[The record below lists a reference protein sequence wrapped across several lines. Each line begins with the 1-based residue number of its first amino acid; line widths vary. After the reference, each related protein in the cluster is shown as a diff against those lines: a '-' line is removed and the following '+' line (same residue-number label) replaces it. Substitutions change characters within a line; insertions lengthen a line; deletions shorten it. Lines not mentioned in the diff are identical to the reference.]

1 MILAALTFLT
11 ALSIS
16 AIAAYFSIAGLVA
29 IFAAAPIPIAIM
41 GCSLEAA
48 KLVTA
53 SWVYRN
59 WYVAPVL
66 MKGYLCISIVILSLI
81 TSMGIFGYLS
91 KATTE
96 QASVAGSNT
105 VKLSILDQQERVIKT
120 RIEFL
125 LSQNDK
131 TTFASNRISK
141 ELQAAQKEL
150 KDVIEQKAPLMQEKN
165 KIETELGPLK
175 YITEFIY
182 GKSDENL
189 INKAVRWVIVLLI
202 FVFDPLAILLTIAA
216 NISLKQAS
224 KPKPKPEDFTN
235 FMQDAM
241 PVSEEAVIHDPAPPK
256 RKWSQ
261 ELYNRRKPDLKV
273 NISSDRI
280 QPIPKDILEKV
291 FSKKR

>member
-1 MILAALTFLT
+1 MILAAITFLT

-16 AIAAYFSIAGLVA
+16 AIAAYFSIAGLIA

-48 KLVTA
+48 KLVAA
-53 SWVYRN
+53 SWAYRN
-59 WYVAPVL
+59 WNVAPTL
-66 MKGYLCISIVILSLI
+66 MKGYLCFSVVILSLI

-96 QASVAGSNT
+96 QASVAGANT
-105 VKLSILDQQERVIKT
+105 VKLSILDQQERVIKM

-141 ELQAAQKEL
+141 ELQTAQKEL
-150 KDVIEQKAPLMQEKN
+150 KDVIEQKAPLLQEKN

-182 GKSDENL
+182 GRSDEGL
-189 INKAVRWVIVLLI
+189 INKSVRWVIVLLI
-202 FVFDPLAILLTIAA
+202 FVFDPLAILLTVAA
-216 NISLKQAS
+216 NISLKQATKR
-224 KPKPKPEDFTN
+224 KPSRQDFTT
-235 FMQDAM
+235 FMQDAV
-241 PVSEEAVIHDPAPPK
+241 PVSEEMVIPDPAPPK
-256 RKWSQ
+256 RKWSE
-261 ELYNRRKPDLKV
+261 ELYNRRKDKD
-273 NISSDRI
+273 NIQISSDRI
-280 QPIPKDILEKV
+280 QPIPKDILEKI
-291 FSKKR
+291 FNKKR